1 MPEPRVRAINFR
13 VFVVGGAQNN
23 ILFLILAGM
32 RVNCNSVVLLAILDA
47 RCARDDEETSC

>member
-32 RVNCNSVVLLAILDA
+32 RVNCNSVVLLALLDA
-47 RCARDDEETSC
+47 RCAADDEETSC